1 MILIKNLLNIINLKL
16 KRRKWRSLNSHN
28 QTTIGN
34 NFPIE
39 VISVGIHTYG
49 YLNVYVWNKQ
59 IERLKIGSFCSIAN
73 GVKFYLGGNHD
84 YQTIS
89 SYPFKVKMFR
99 INIIETTTKGPIIT
113 EDDVWIGMDVIILSG
128 ITIGKGSV
136 IGAGSVIVSDIPPY
150 SIVGG
155 NPAKIIKKRFNDE
168 VINYLISIDLTKIDF
183 NKIIVNKL
191 YTKIQSID
199 DIKMILDIKD

>member
-1 MILIKNLLNIINLKL
+1 
-16 KRRKWRSLNSHN
+16 
-28 QTTIGN
+28 
-34 NFPIE
+34 
-39 VISVGIHTYG
+39 
-49 YLNVYVWNKQ
+49 
-59 IERLKIGSFCSIAN
+59 
-73 GVKFYLGGNHD
+73 
-84 YQTIS
+84 
-89 SYPFKVKMFR
+89 MFR